1 LFIGATKPASAKF
14 NKKIMTVNPSLKAK
28 GFKELAPKGGETIRV
43 DTLHKVVI
51 IAIGGKI
58 GNPLL
63 SVQATSRN
71 RSSQELTTKLQLC
84 RNGGLSKSRHDPG
97 MGERQIMDDF
107 GSGAS
112 YGEAPTGP
120 HSYPLHP
127 IFSHRGDG
135 RAEGASKGWM
145 KV

>member
-1 LFIGATKPASAKF
+1 
-14 NKKIMTVNPSLKAK
+14 MTARPSLKAK
-28 GFKELAPKGGETIRV
+28 SSKELAPKDGDAIRV

-63 SVQATSRN
+63 SVQAASRN

-112 YGEAPTGP
+112 YGEASTGP

-127 IFSHRGDG
+127 IFSPSGEA
-135 RAEGASKGWM
+135 RAKGASKGWM

>member
-1 LFIGATKPASAKF
+1 
-14 NKKIMTVNPSLKAK
+14 MPSLEDKLT
-28 GFKELAPKGGETIRV
+28 KEVASKSGKVIRV
-43 DTLHKVVI
+43 DTLHKMVI
-51 IAIGGKI
+51 IALGGKI

-71 RSSQELTTKLQLC
+71 RSSQEPTTKLQLC

-107 GSGAS
+107 GSGAP

-120 HSYPLHP
+120 HSYPLPP
-127 IFSHRGDG
+127 IFSHDG
-135 RAEGASKGWM
+135 GARAKGASKGWM